1 MWTNQDVSNLLRQYR
16 QMLAN
21 VKLIE
26 SQILYSGM
34 CSLTESEMKLYVLYR
49 SGLDLIQT
57 WLTLLDKGEQFV
69 VKLHLIDKMD
79 WAKVSIEYE
88 KLWTRENG
96 RAERTF
102 KRIQSNAVSKI
113 VKFMQFYPL
122 QNPEDFYPLSFLA
135 EEDASNE

>member
-34 CSLTESEMKLYVLYR
+34 CSLTESEVKLYLLYH

-57 WLTLLDKGEQFV
+57 WLTLLDKEEQFV
-69 VKLHLIDKMD
+69 VKLHLIDKWTGQRSASSTKNSGHGKMD
-79 WAKVSIEYE
+79 GLSALSSAYNP
-88 KLWTRENG
+88 T
-96 RAERTF
+96 
-102 KRIQSNAVSKI
+102 Q
-113 VKFMQFYPL
+113 YPK
-122 QNPEDFYPLSFLA
+122 S
-135 EEDASNE
+135 

>member
-34 CSLTESEMKLYVLYR
+34 CSLTESEVKLYLLYH

-57 WLTLLDKGEQFV
+57 WLTLLDKEVQFV

-113 VKFMQFYPL
+113 VKFMQSYPL

>member
-1 MWTNQDVSNLLRQYR
+1 MVDTWTNQDVSNLLRQYR

-26 SQILYSGM
+26 SQTLYSGM

-57 WLTLLDKGEQFV
+57 WLTLLDKEEQFV

-88 KLWTRENG
+88 KL
-96 RAERTF
+96 
-102 KRIQSNAVSKI
+102 
-113 VKFMQFYPL
+113 
-122 QNPEDFYPLSFLA
+122 
-135 EEDASNE
+135 